1 MRGFSLAAATA
12 LVAVLWTAPT
22 EAQLIMGAKGGLSL
36 ATVSLSADG
45 ASLSPDTRTTFH
57 GAAIVGMMVS
67 PGFAIEGQMRFAGK
81 GFEPG
86 AEGSGVAANL
96 DMEYVEIPI
105 LATFTF
111 PSDPSLLAARAFA
124 GPSVGLRASC
134 NLTSPGDQTG
144 FTNCDGDLSKTFDFS
159 LTAGAGLKIGHGV
172 GGIILDVSYD
182 FGLLDI
188 TGASSTTSARNR
200 SLLFSVGAIVP
211 II

>member
-1 MRGFSLAAATA
+1 
-12 LVAVLWTAPT
+12 
-22 EAQLIMGAKGGLSL
+22 MGAKGGLSL
-36 ATVSLSADG
+36 ATVSLSTDG
-45 ASLSPDTRTTFH
+45 TSLSPDTRTTFH
-57 GAAIVGMMVS
+57 GAAIVGMVIS
-67 PGFAIEGQMRFAGK
+67 PGFAVEGQMRFAGK

-96 DMEYVEIPI
+96 DMEYFEIPI

-159 LTAGAGLKIGHGV
+159 LTAGAGLKVGRGL

-188 TGASSTTSARNR
+188 TAAGSTTSARNR

>member
-1 MRGFSLAAATA
+1 MRGFSLAAISA
-12 LVAVLWTAPT
+12 LVTVLWTVP
-22 EAQLIMGAKGGLSL
+22 AQGQLVMGAKGGLSL
-36 ATVSLSADG
+36 TTMSLSTDG
-45 ASLSPDTRTTFH
+45 TSLSPGTRTTFH

-86 AEGSGVAANL
+86 GEGSGVAGNL
-96 DMEYVEIPI
+96 SMEYVEIPI

-111 PSDPSLLAARAFA
+111 PSEPSLLAARAFA

-134 NLTSPGDQTG
+134 NLESSPDQTG

-159 LTAGAGLKIGHGV
+159 LTAGAGFKIGRGI
-172 GGIILDVSYD
+172 GGIIFDVSYD
-182 FGLLDI
+182 FGLLDV
-188 TGASSTTSARNR
+188 TASGSATSARNR